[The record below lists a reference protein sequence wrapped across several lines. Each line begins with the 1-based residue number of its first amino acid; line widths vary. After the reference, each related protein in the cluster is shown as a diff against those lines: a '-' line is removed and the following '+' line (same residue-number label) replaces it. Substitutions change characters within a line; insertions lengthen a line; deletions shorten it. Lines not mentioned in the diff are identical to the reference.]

1 MITTL
6 KSIVSCDML
15 GLEENF
21 QGVYIG
27 HAFSKTCQYVT
38 IDEKVC
44 KDLWYVLIKYAQGDL
59 QKCIIWPK
67 KSRKA
72 RQEWEKARVNL
83 GLPPWKLNT
92 LVKIR

>member
-1 MITTL
+1 M
-6 KSIVSCDML
+6 SCDML

-38 IDEKVC
+38 IEEKVR
-44 KDLWYVLIKYAQGDL
+44 KDLWYVSIKYTQGDWK
-59 QKCIIWPK
+59 KCITWPK
-67 KSRKA
+67 KSRKV
-72 RQEWEKARVNL
+72 RQEWEKACVNS

-92 LVKIR
+92 PLTIR